1 MDKVLRPEQL
11 ETDPNSNTA
20 SKEWLHWRRTFENF
34 LSVLP
39 QENLDKLS
47 ILTSY
52 VSPTI
57 FQYIETSAEYAEAI
71 EVLKGLFV
79 KPTNEIYT
87 RHMLATRCQQSNETL
102 DEYLQALKALSK
114 DCNFKTV
121 TAAQYCDECIRDAFI
136 TGLQSSSIRQRLLE
150 NKTLDLKTMFDQAHS
165 IESAMRSSE
174 SYTVSQPSFNAAV
187 SPVGTLPVAPPVT
200 IPSDQPDFNPL
211 AAVPLEGPMHF
222 FCGNSKH
229 FRSKSPA
236 REAICMKCQ
245 KKGHFARVC
254 RGKSSNSKNG
264 VSATLWSPTL
274 ATLPAR
280 APGSLS
286 KSSATVAINGW
297 QVKALFDSGSS
308 ESFIH
313 PSLVET
319 VALSENLIYIT
330 SLRYK
335 QGMTDWEHVLHSV
348 VDN

>member
-1 MDKVLRPEQL
+1 
-11 ETDPNSNTA
+11 
-20 SKEWLHWRRTFENF
+20 
-34 LSVLP
+34 
-39 QENLDKLS
+39 
-47 ILTSY
+47 
-52 VSPTI
+52 
-57 FQYIETSAEYAEAI
+57 
-71 EVLKGLFV
+71 
-79 KPTNEIYT
+79 
-87 RHMLATRCQQSNETL
+87 
-102 DEYLQALKALSK
+102 
-114 DCNFKTV
+114 
-121 TAAQYCDECIRDAFI
+121 
-136 TGLQSSSIRQRLLE
+136 
-150 NKTLDLKTMFDQAHS
+150 MFDQARS
-165 IESAMRSSE
+165 LESAMRSSE
-174 SYTVSQPSFNAAV
+174 SYTVSRPSFIAAV

-211 AAVPLEGPMHF
+211 AAVPLEGPTFF